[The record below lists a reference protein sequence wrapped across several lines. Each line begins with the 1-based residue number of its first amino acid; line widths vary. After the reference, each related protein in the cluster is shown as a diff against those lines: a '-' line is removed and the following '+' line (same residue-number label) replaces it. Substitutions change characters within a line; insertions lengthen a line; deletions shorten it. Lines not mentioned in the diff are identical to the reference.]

1 MATNTT
7 NTTNTTTNTTNTWK
21 VVRNPDYILRDRYGQ
36 DTELQGEEIVSS
48 HSSIADAK
56 SALEALQKQESETV
70 EVTVRQDYISYPFVE
85 VWERFRIDR
94 S

>member
-1 MATNTT
+1 MATTT
-7 NTTNTTTNTTNTWK
+7 TTTNTNSIWK

-36 DTELQGEEIVSS
+36 DTVYEGEEIVSS

-56 SALEALQKQESETV
+56 SALETLQKQESETV
-70 EVTVRQDYISYPFVE
+70 EVTVRQDSVSYPFVE

>member
-1 MATNTT
+1 MATNT
-7 NTTNTTTNTTNTWK
+7 NTNTTTNTTWK

-56 SALEALQKQESETV
+56 SALESLNKTEGEMV